1 MFVIACKFQKERN
14 FIYQLVD
21 DIRKFHSEEKIVIVD
36 SDSEDKSYF
45 ELKDIYPNVEIL
57 DVKNLNYH
65 VGAYWIAY
73 NHFPDEDFYYFL
85 HDSVRVKANLDFLK
99 EKDFTNFAY
108 FPYSYSGG
116 NNESLSSN
124 EILTK
129 TPYSIPSSGLAIQGP
144 MFFVK
149 NKMMKIFKA
158 KGVDTILPTY
168 SEYSVSKVGVACYSM
183 EGAYGIFFE
192 NEGYSVGENSLIGDY
207 LSHGYPQFIDNYD
220 SSWMFPIEKLLA
232 KRQ

>member
-1 MFVIACKFQKERN
+1 MFVIACKFDKKRN

-21 DIRKFHSEEKIVIVD
+21 DIRKYHAEEKIVIVD
-36 SDSEDKSYF
+36 SNSDDKSYF
-45 ELKDIYPNVEIL
+45 ELKDMYPNVEIL
-57 DVKNLNYH
+57 DVENLNYH

-73 NHFPDEDFYYFL
+73 NQFPDEDFYYFL
-85 HDSVRVKANLDFLK
+85 HDSMRVKANLDFLK

-108 FPYSYSGG
+108 FPYANGD
-116 NNESLSSN
+116 NDSLSVD

-144 MFFVK
+144 IFFVK
-149 NKMMKIFKA
+149 NKIMKIFKS
-158 KGVDTILPTY
+158 KGVDKILPTY
-168 SEYSVSKVGVACYSM
+168 SEHSVNKVGVSAYSM
-183 EGAYGIFFE
+183 EGAYSIFFV
-192 NEGYSVGENSLIGDY
+192 NEGYDIASNSLIGDY
-207 LSHGYPQFIDNYD
+207 LSRGYPQFIENYD